1 MSSEQD
7 LPSVLSMEVDVE
19 NEDESEYRLLVNKHV
34 KYLKVAPNTFERDVL
49 SFPLESLPPLPFSDP
64 SWKVAQIFRQ
74 PGSSKLNVVLS
85 YRNLA
90 AVQNVW
96 HSIRVDVL
104 DLDKVVQLTAAA
116 FEAML
121 PTSTIISSAS
131 ASHSSSREVRVI
143 AKIARFE
150 WEIPRIER
158 ETRAYQILEQQQVA
172 SGITPRFLGHLH
184 EHGRVMG
191 FIIEKMDDRQ
201 HASLNHLEACEMA
214 LAEFHKFGLH
224 GDVNRHNFLVGQDG
238 EVTLLDF
245 ERFEEDATADSKA
258 KEMQSLRSELTD
270 NSGRGGGF
278 RSGDFV
284 D

>member
-1 MSSEQD
+1 
-7 LPSVLSMEVDVE
+7 
-19 NEDESEYRLLVNKHV
+19 
-34 KYLKVAPNTFERDVL
+34 
-49 SFPLESLPPLPFSDP
+49 
-64 SWKVAQIFRQ
+64 VAQVSRQ
-74 PGSSKLNVVLS
+74 PGSSKLNVAFS

-90 AVQNVW
+90 AVQNIW

-104 DLDKVVQLTAAA
+104 DLDKVIQLTAAA
-116 FEAML
+116 FEAVL
-121 PTSTIISSAS
+121 PTSTIIPSAS
-131 ASHSSSREVRVI
+131 ASNSSSREVSVI

-158 ETRAYQILEQQQVA
+158 ETRAYQVLEQQQVA
-172 SGITPRFLGHLH
+172 PGLTPRFLGHLH

-191 FIIEKMDDRQ
+191 FIIEKIDDRQ
-201 HASLNHLEACEMA
+201 HASLDHLKSCQIA
-214 LAEFHKFGLH
+214 LAKFHKFGLH

-258 KEMQSLRSELTD
+258 NEMQSLRAELTD
-270 NSGRGGGF
+270 DSGRGGGF